1 MVARPEARETP
12 AHSHRTDPAPSSST
26 PPLRSTRPVSDDDL
40 RRHHLALVGVVEE
53 VADPLAARRYLDA
66 PEFPEATPP
75 NAASTLTFGASSQ
88 GALVDRWRQI
98 LTHPACTP
106 ALVEE
111 IFAWHGASFTVT
123 GCHIREAQSV
133 GFFTMIWRLLCEE
146 PDNPDDA
153 DTDPRLRLLQP
164 LCDHM
169 PLHMA
174 GYRTGHLETLL
185 TANDDPLG
193 ARIIDPTD
201 GSLPV
206 LDTFAPALVRRLLGE
221 IDRTLSATAM
231 APGMAAHPEVR
242 NHLGHLAGLVQYLGY
257 FITFSPEMSRDIVR
271 HTAIAMTVGFLTKHG
286 SRGSVAGRGSA
297 YCDLLALAA
306 LGNPGTPAAA
316 MEEII
321 DRLGVIEQPQIRL
334 DLVSNPYLE
343 ALLRNPSRPLHRMQQ
358 VLDAYPPVP
367 SAAIS
372 LHTRDSAGRVLPALA
387 CGPLAAQTLTGLLDK
402 ALGVGEDSDAAHLS
416 TAAITETLTSILHA
430 TESKFEIG
438 HRRRQVSAVLTAH
451 EVAYAHEIVQTATP
465 GRVARLAVSRVLTTA
480 DAFEVLASHEDHDL
494 LELIPAAM
502 LRAMSTVRTA
512 YGNAPFGD
520 PASAEA
526 TMEAVSQRLAGTGLP
541 APRAGEDP
549 FSVERQARATSHGQR
564 VRAEVATCTT
574 VERLLFVLAHDGSAT
589 VRRRVALNPAAS
601 PEVLRAL
608 ASDPARNVRKAVTDR
623 LAEALHYA

>member
-12 AHSHRTDPAPSSST
+12 AHSHRTGPAPSSST
-26 PPLRSTRPVSDDDL
+26 SPLHSTHPVSEDDL

-66 PEFPEATPP
+66 PEFPEAIPP
-75 NAASTLTFGASSQ
+75 IAGSTLTFGAPGQ
-88 GALVDRWRQI
+88 GSLVDRWRQT
-98 LTHPACTP
+98 LTHPASTP

-133 GFFTMIWRLLCEE
+133 AFFTMIWRLLCEE
-146 PDNPDDA
+146 PDHVDDA
-153 DTDPRLRLLQP
+153 GADPRLRLLQP

-169 PLHMA
+169 PLQMA

-185 TANDDPLG
+185 TANDDPFG
-193 ARIIDPTD
+193 AWIIDPTD

-206 LDTFAPALVRRLLGE
+206 LDTFAPALVRRLLDE

-242 NHLGHLAGLVQYLGY
+242 SHLGHLAGLVEYLGY

-271 HTAIAMTVGFLTKHG
+271 HTASAMTVGFLAKHG

-306 LGNPGTPAAA
+306 LGNPGTPPTVL
-316 MEEII
+316 EEII
-321 DRLGVIEQPQIRL
+321 DRLGVIEEPPIHP
-334 DLVSNPYLE
+334 DLHLNPCLK

-358 VLDAYPPVP
+358 VLEAYPPVP
-367 SAAIS
+367 SSATS
-372 LHTRDSAGRVLPALA
+372 LHMREGDGRVLPALA
-387 CGPLAAQTLTGLLDK
+387 TGPLAAQTLTGLLDK
-402 ALGVGEDSDAAHLS
+402 VLGVVEDPDAAHLS
-416 TAAITETLTSILHA
+416 TASITETLTLILHA
-430 TESKFEIG
+430 PESKFEIG
-438 HRRRQVSAVLTAH
+438 HRRRQASAVLTAH

-465 GRVARLAVSRVLTTA
+465 GRVARLAVSRVLATA
-480 DAFEVLASHEDHDL
+480 DAFEVLASHENHDL

-502 LRAMSTVRTA
+502 LRAMSTMRYA
-512 YGNAPFGD
+512 YGNASFGD

-526 TMEAVSQRLAGTGLP
+526 TLEAVTQRLACTGLP
-541 APRAGEDP
+541 APRTGEDP
-549 FSVERQARATSHGQR
+549 FSVQRQARATSHGQR

-574 VERLLFVLAHDGSAT
+574 DQRLLFVLAHDGSAT
-589 VRRRVALNPAAS
+589 VRRRVVLNPAAS
-601 PEVLRAL
+601 PEVLRTL

-623 LAEALHYA
+623 LAEALRYA